1 MKYNGKLIKHT
12 ILVEQEVLT
21 CTRPEHLSLFPF
33 LCGICVSV
41 ALSEVSEY
49 WFGGHYFFVFHF
61 FVRYSVLHRYTAIDY
76 TLVDLI

>member
-21 CTRPEHLSLFPF
+21 RPEHLSLFPL

-41 ALSEVSEY
+41 AFLLHYLKFLSIVLAAII
-49 WFGGHYFFVFHF
+49 FLFFIFLLDILSF
-61 FVRYSVLHRYTAIDY
+61 IDIR
-76 TLVDLI
+76 LLITVWLI